1 MRIRFAPALRLLSLA
16 LALAVTSACSRQDD
30 TTLEP
35 EGGYPVPFAD
45 SRPLVSDV
53 TRVTMEPTPGGAILR
68 VTGVTATQ
76 GWWDI
81 ALRRETGS
89 DTASTERRYV
99 LRGWPPVDAEGN
111 PVPAPTGPVTL
122 REVDAAIFLS
132 DSDLDGVRRITVTGA
147 NTSRSVTR

>member
-1 MRIRFAPALRLLSLA
+1 MKSRSVPALHLLSLA
-16 LALAVTSACSRQDD
+16 FVLAIVGGCSRSDP

-45 SRPLVSDV
+45 SRPLVADV

-81 ALRRETGS
+81 ALRREAGS
-89 DTASTERRYV
+89 DTGATERRYV
-99 LRGWPPVDAEGN
+99 LRGWPPVDAAGN
-111 PVPAPTGPVTL
+111 PVPAPTGPSAL
-122 REVDAAIFLS
+122 REVEAAIFLS
-132 DSDLDGVRRITVTGA
+132 DIDLEGLRRITVTGA
-147 NTSRSVTR
+147 NTSRTLTR